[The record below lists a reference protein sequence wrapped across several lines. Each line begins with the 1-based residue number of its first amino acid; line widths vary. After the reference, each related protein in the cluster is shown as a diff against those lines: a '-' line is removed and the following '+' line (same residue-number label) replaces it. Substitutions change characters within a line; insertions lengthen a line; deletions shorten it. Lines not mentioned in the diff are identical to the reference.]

1 MQREWWRKRRRGRRR
16 RSWRRRGKK
25 TDLQWLTV
33 LLAAVEVA
41 GRSYWRRWRCQRWR
55 FSPFLPCFFFSS
67 SFFFHSR
74 FSPLYPYSAPIFF
87 LSIPLYCFFFL
98 FSCFPS
104 FLPLFFIF
112 FLSFSFLF
120 SSLLFP
126 FFSGPLPSLFFFY
139 SLFPYFYRKNRGE
152 RGRGNHYAA
161 GPKTARGAH
170 SLLFSPPL
178 DRPQVRGYTSGVMV
192 GVFFMLFGERGRE
205 KLVKKSHSSPASH
218 VQRKKKTYSAV
229 QNDTIWVFF
238 LRDQCMKRRCF
249 GQNAPFH
256 LKGKGGKKVSEFT
269 LVLNLWFVQSSP
281 QLHFWL

>member
-67 SFFFHSR
+67 SFFFLSR
-74 FSPLYPYSAPIFF
+74 FSPLYPYSAPLFF
-87 LSIPLYCFFFL
+87 LSIPLYCFFFFFPVFLL
-98 FSCFPS
+98 FFLCFFFSFSLSVFCSLLYFFLFFPVLYPPFFFSTLSSPIFIGKTGEREPGATTMQPAQKQPEGHIPS
-104 FLPLFFIF
+104 FFHRPLIGHR
-112 FLSFSFLF
+112 S
-120 SSLLFP
+120 
-126 FFSGPLPSLFFFY
+126 
-139 SLFPYFYRKNRGE
+139 E
-152 RGRGNHYAA
+152 VI
-161 GPKTARGAH
+161 
-170 SLLFSPPL
+170 
-178 DRPQVRGYTSGVMV
+178 QVGLWS
-192 GVFFMLFGERGRE
+192 VFFMLFGERGRE

-238 LRDQCMKRRCF
+238 LREQCMKRRCF

>member
-1 MQREWWRKRRRGRRR
+1 M
-16 RSWRRRGKK
+16 
-25 TDLQWLTV
+25 TVLTV
-33 LLAAVEVA
+33 SSLFFLLV
-41 GRSYWRRWRCQRWR
+41 
-55 FSPFLPCFFFSS
+55 FFFFPLSVLSS
-67 SFFFHSR
+67 LSLFCSYLL
-74 FSPLYPYSAPIFF
+74 SLYSS
-87 LSIPLYCFFFL
+87 LLFFFL

-238 LRDQCMKRRCF
+238 LREQCMKRRCF

-269 LVLNLWFVQSSP
+269 LVLNL
-281 QLHFWL
+281 